1 MSTQK
6 VLSVAAASAI
16 SGGGPE
22 SVSSFRGSP
31 KACVPVLSGTDGD
44 LIQSVVRSGHKPP
57 QDRHKE
63 HLCIY

>member
-1 MSTQK
+1 MSTLK

-16 SGGGPE
+16 SGSGPK
-22 SVSSFRGSP
+22 SVSSFRGSSKP
-31 KACVPVLSGTDGD
+31 CVAVLSGTDGD
-44 LIQSVVRSGHKPP
+44 LIQSVVPSGHKPP